1 MTVRLSRVVA
11 SFLSFNMA
19 LTGIFEVAMAARDV
33 LGKERYT
40 EDDCRKVA
48 TELASFGL
56 KTYAAL
62 RLGFPPDPMRRSEMV
77 RGLCKEVKLEDAF
90 ELVEAMALGALSI
103 RFSSSLRTQAVAWRY
118 LGRDLAQRR

>member
-1 MTVRLSRVVA
+1 
-11 SFLSFNMA
+11 MA

-48 TELASFGL
+48 TELASVGL

-103 RFSSSLRTQAVAWRY
+103 PVEACSAPLVASPHLFAPKRL
-118 LGRDLAQRR
+118 LG